1 MKNIDRC
8 LGGGGGGGGGSHF
21 CLVHDVD
28 SKKSLGNF
36 QTNIKRNNVVLYGK
50 APDISFAK

>member
-8 LGGGGGGGGGSHF
+8 LGGGGSHF